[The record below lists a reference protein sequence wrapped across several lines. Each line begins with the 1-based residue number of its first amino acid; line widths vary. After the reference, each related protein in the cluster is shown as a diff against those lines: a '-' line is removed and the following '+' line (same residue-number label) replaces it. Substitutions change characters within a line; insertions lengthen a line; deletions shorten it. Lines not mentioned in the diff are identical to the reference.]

1 MTAMKKQTA
10 YSLTELCELVDLPR
24 RTVRYYIQEGLLDP
38 PAGAGRGARYHT
50 SHLDRLLEIR
60 KWQDAGLSLERI
72 RELLVT
78 GEGEHPV
85 PPLRP
90 RRAGSVEVWSHL
102 YIDEGIELILE
113 PGRAALTPEQAHELT
128 TGVMALYQRIRS
140 GEEE

>member
-1 MTAMKKQTA
+1 MKEINA

-38 PAGAGRGARYHT
+38 PMGAGRGAKYHRT
-50 SHLDRLLEIR
+50 HLERLLEIR

-85 PPLRP
+85 PPPRP
-90 RRAGSVEVWSHL
+90 RRSGSVEVWSHL

-113 PGRAALTPEQAHELT
+113 PGRAGLSPEQAHELT
-128 TGVMALYQRIRS
+128 TGVMTLYQRIRS
-140 GEEE
+140 GEKA